1 MFFAPVCESGVST
14 EDVRKKM
21 ECWLP
26 RDYNFIYKMWYHGIY
41 NKVSLSVY
49 VICVVGRNIMTL
61 SQLKY
66 VVEVVSAGTI
76 SKAAEN
82 LYLAQPSLTAAI
94 KELEAE
100 LGITI
105 FKRTNKGVVL
115 TADGEEF
122 LSYARQVV
130 IQTNLIEERYSG
142 EQPGRRKFCVSTQ
155 HFSFAVEAFM
165 ALLEECG
172 GDSYDFRFR
181 ETKTYE
187 IIEDVATLKS
197 EVGLLFLNKFNETV
211 MRKSFREHEL
221 QFTRLFIAEPHIF
234 VGQGHP
240 LARKDMVTLEDL
252 MPYPRLSYEQGEH
265 NAFYFAEEIL
275 STLPSSK
282 EIMVCD
288 RATLFNLLVGMDGY
302 TFSSGIISEYLNGKN
317 IVSVPVDVNEYMEIG
332 YLTHKRVTPSTFA
345 TKYIEAL
352 ERFAIE

>member
-1 MFFAPVCESGVST
+1 M
-14 EDVRKKM
+14 
-21 ECWLP
+21 
-26 RDYNFIYKMWYHGIY
+26 
-41 NKVSLSVY
+41 
-49 VICVVGRNIMTL
+49 MTL

-76 SKAAEN
+76 SKAAER

-122 LSYARQVV
+122 LSYARQVI

-155 HFSFAVEAFM
+155 HYSFAVEAFL

-172 GDSYDFRFR
+172 GDEYDFRLR

-187 IIEDVATLKS
+187 IIEDVAKLKS

-211 MRKSFREHEL
+211 LRKAFREHEL
-221 QFTRLFIAEPHIF
+221 DFTRLFIAKPHIF
-234 VGQGHP
+234 VGQSHP
-240 LARKDMVTLEDL
+240 LAGKKMVEIEDL
-252 MPYPRLSYEQGEH
+252 APYPRLSYEQGEH
-265 NAFYFAEEIL
+265 NAFYFAEEIQ
-275 STLPSSK
+275 STRPSK
-282 EIMVCD
+282 KDIMVCD
-288 RATLFNLLVGMDGY
+288 RATLFNLLIGMDGY
-302 TFSSGIISEYLNGKN
+302 TYSSGIINEKLHGKN
-317 IVSVPVDVNEYMEIG
+317 IVAIPLNIDDYMEIG

-345 TKYIEAL
+345 TKYIDAL
-352 ERFAIE
+352 KHFAIG